1 MAKNKV
7 NPVRKPF
14 SNGVKLVTAKK
25 LAIMILAIVVGV
37 GWYAYRYYRQKG
49 RIDGVLIFSAVT
61 SLVIG
66 IAIVAIMAWWA
77 NRPERKD

>member
-1 MAKNKV
+1 
-7 NPVRKPF
+7 
-14 SNGVKLVTAKK
+14 
-25 LAIMILAIVVGV
+25 MILAIVVGV